1 MCKKQVLNDTPAL
14 LCYNKSIEI
23 KKVRY
28 RIVQNLDLQTLHRSG
43 KDNKFHCTDL
53 QTGADVVIE
62 ESFSSDNWDCP
73 EAFEFAGIRGYEPM
87 TAKELETEEQQ
98 DEKLRD
104 LAYYIE
110 EKFDGTRALVY
121 FLSQGWCNEN
131 GEVVDTEGFCRV
143 FSRRISKK
151 TGFYVENTD
160 SLPQIRELDR
170 PELGGTILDGEMFI
184 DGLPFK
190 EVSSTLNCLWDKA
203 IDRQIEKGFI
213 TFHAFDILFY
223 KGIDLRKMPLERRKV
238 YLHLAVEESDCPYI
252 QEVKYY
258 ECGKTLPI
266 TVNEVVNRVDDP
278 KKFFKYLEENK
289 DTYPNLYE
297 CWNRAEHHYLTPRAY
312 YELIVA
318 TGGEG
323 LIVKPK
329 AGKYQHK
336 RGWEYSKIKKF
347 LTREMIVIGFSEPTK
362 EYTGKEVR
370 KWGFWVEKDTDK
382 RVMGNF
388 YGDKN
393 YIPVTKFYYYNQVG
407 NLLLGVLIS
416 VEEYNAMP
424 KNKRGKV
431 YELDDL
437 GLNYDTSMYV
447 MEVCECA
454 GFDDETRE
462 YFTRN
467 REKMVGTVVEVKA
480 NELFRD
486 SGKMRHPRYMRQR
499 FDKDPEQCIWSDHIG
514 SSEVTK

>member
-1 MCKKQVLNDTPAL
+1 MKLDMSTVYRSNHAFIAVDEHTGEDT
-14 LCYNKSIEI
+14 
-23 KKVRY
+23 
-28 RIVQNLDLQTLHRSG
+28 IVSEM
-43 KDNKFHCTDL
+43 FPMEC
-53 QTGADVVIE
+53 
-62 ESFSSDNWDCP
+62 WDCP
-73 EAFEFAGIRGYEPM
+73 EAFKFAGIRGYEPM

-98 DEKLRD
+98 DEKLND
-104 LAYYIE
+104 PSYILE

-121 FLSQGWCNEN
+121 FLSQQDLT
-131 GEVVDTEGFCRV
+131 GEELGFCRV

-151 TGFYVENTD
+151 TGFYVENSD
-160 SLPQIRELDR
+160 SLPQIRDIDV
-170 PELGGTILDGEMFI
+170 PEMSGTILDGEMFI

-213 TFHAFDILFY
+213 SFHAFDILFY
-223 KGIDLRKMPLERRKV
+223 HGIDLRKMPLERRKY
-238 YLHLAVEESDCPYI
+238 YLHLAVEEADSEYIKEVRYFDCGSVI
-252 QEVKYY
+252 NNT
-258 ECGKTLPI
+258 TLNHEIELRLDPKW
-266 TVNEVVNRVDDP
+266 VDD
-278 KKFFKYLEENK
+278 FIDSLEDDKN
-289 DTYPNLYE
+289 TYPHLYE
-297 CWNRAEHHYLTPRAY
+297 CWSEGKGRITPRAY

-329 AGKYQHK
+329 NGKYQHK

-347 LTREMIVIGFSEPTK
+347 LTREMVVIGFSEPTK
-362 EYTGKEVR
+362 EYTGKDVR

-382 RVMGNF
+382 RVIGNF
-388 YGDKN
+388 YGDKK
-393 YIPVTKFYYYNQVG
+393 YIPVTKFYYYNQIG

-416 VEEYNAMP
+416 VEEFNKLP
-424 KNKRGKV
+424 KNKRGTV
-431 YELDDL
+431 RMPSHVCPDL
-437 GLNYDTSMYV
+437 KDYDISHFI

-467 REKMVGTVVEVKA
+467 RDKMMGTVVEVKS

-499 FDKDPEQCIWSDHIG
+499 FDKNPEQCTWEDHIG
-514 SSEVTK
+514 NSEVTK

>member
-1 MCKKQVLNDTPAL
+1 MSA
-14 LCYNKSIEI
+14 
-23 KKVRY
+23 
-28 RIVQNLDLQTLHRSG
+28 LDLQTLHRSG
-43 KDNKFHCTDL
+43 LDNKFHCTDL
-53 QTGADVVIE
+53 QTDEDIVIE
-62 ESFSSDNWDCP
+62 EMFPSELWDSP
-73 EAFEFAGIRGYEPM
+73 KAYKMSGIRGYEPM
-87 TAKELETEEQQ
+87 TAKELETDAQQ
-98 DEKLRD
+98 DEKLND
-104 LAYYIE
+104 SSNIIE

-121 FLSQGWCNEN
+121 FLSQ
-131 GEVVDTEGFCRV
+131 EVLDKEYNTFLSEAGFCRV

-170 PELGGTILDGEMFI
+170 PELAGTILDGEMFI

-223 KGIDLRKMPLERRKV
+223 QGIDLRKLPLERRKF
-238 YLHLAVEESDCPYI
+238 YLHLAVEEADSPYI
-252 QEVKYY
+252 QEVEYF
-258 ECGKTLPI
+258 ECGNSLSYYDEELKKSVVLYCYD
-266 TVNEVVNRVDDP
+266 EVLKR
-278 KKFFKYLEENK
+278 LGSEENTEQFFDELEVDK
-289 DTYPNLYE
+289 NTYPHLYE
-297 CWNRAEHHYLTPRAY
+297 CWNGNMILTPRAY

-329 AGKYQHK
+329 SGKYLHK

-347 LTREMIVIGFSEPTK
+347 LTRDLIVLGFSEPTK
-362 EYTGKEVR
+362 EYTGKDVR

-388 YGDKN
+388 YGDKK
-393 YIPVTKFYYYNQVG
+393 YMPVTKHYYYNQVG

-416 VEEYNAMP
+416 ADVYDALP
-424 KNKRGKV
+424 KNKRGNL
-431 YELDDL
+431 YELDDV
-437 GLNYDTSMYV
+437 GLDYDTSMYV

-467 REKMVGTVVEVKA
+467 RNKMVGSVIEVKA

-486 SGKMRHPRYMRQR
+486 SGKMRHPRYMRMR
-499 FDKDPEQCIWSDHIG
+499 HDKEAERCIWEDHIG
-514 SSEVTK
+514 SSEVTR